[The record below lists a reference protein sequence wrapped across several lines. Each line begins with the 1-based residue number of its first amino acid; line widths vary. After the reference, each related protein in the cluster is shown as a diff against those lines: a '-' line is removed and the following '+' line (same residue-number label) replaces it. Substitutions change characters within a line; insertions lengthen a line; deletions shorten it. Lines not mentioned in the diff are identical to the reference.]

1 MKVYLVRTADFQ
13 LEDFENVLN
22 LLNAYPGTIDFID
35 GGTVELDN
43 PYGSKIFRNK
53 TKFEHQEQLDIMCS
67 MSEHSMKRYERPIFP
82 LKKKYYT
89 WKQLFDEVE
98 YYRGEEKIDLNDFV
112 FLLTN
117 QYNEK
122 NWFAFLGPS
131 LRTGFIHTDDWPWF
145 FGDGTDIRYPIAY
158 EVTTWVLRGLM
169 CQNQKEIVTRFH
181 KKTVGCVN
189 DFCKNKTEIT
199 IKMRTADVCDAC
211 MQVMKNKDVPPHY
224 LNQLFSVMDG
234 IRANLMFRKRIG
246 ILNKDSRIKIDL
258 DAKKI
263 FLKDFG
269 NLDVRLNP
277 KELSLY
283 LLFINHKEGIALN
296 SLFDHNEELFAY
308 YQKVS
313 GRFNKEEMQNTISLL
328 VNYLDGELHTTLS
341 RIKSKFK
348 KAIGTELS
356 ENYYIQV
363 LPTGVHGIPLNREG
377 VEIV

>member
-1 MKVYLVRTADFQ
+1 
-13 LEDFENVLN
+13 
-22 LLNAYPGTIDFID
+22 
-35 GGTVELDN
+35 
-43 PYGSKIFRNK
+43 
-53 TKFEHQEQLDIMCS
+53 
-67 MSEHSMKRYERPIFP
+67 
-82 LKKKYYT
+82 
-89 WKQLFDEVE
+89 
-98 YYRGEEKIDLNDFV
+98 
-112 FLLTN
+112 
-117 QYNEK
+117 
-122 NWFAFLGPS
+122 
-131 LRTGFIHTDDWPWF
+131 
-145 FGDGTDIRYPIAY
+145 
-158 EVTTWVLRGLM
+158 
-169 CQNQKEIVTRFH
+169 
-181 KKTVGCVN
+181 
-189 DFCKNKTEIT
+189 
-199 IKMRTADVCDAC
+199 MRTADVCDAC

-258 DAKKI
+258 DTKKI

-283 LLFINHKEGIALN
+283 LLFIHHKEGIALN

-313 GRFNKEEMQNTISLL
+313 GRFKIEEMQNTISLM